1 MKIGWVGIIN
11 ETKLAIGYE
20 SVNRLCREARGPQQ
34 QEEIALDRNALLQRP
49 RIPALFTAP
58 SSNLSSWGLVWFQ
71 DKVKTFRALV
81 LCSPGKHVFCFTL
94 LTVQCA
100 CVCDWL
106 KEMHKQVWSRSCV
119 LICGSMATSYGLWQN
134 HWGIYWPANVK
145 RHPKTPLGEK
155 PEMNEACGWN
165 PPFLVKL
172 SGLFDHFITAWELE
186 VLT

>member
-34 QEEIALDRNALLQRP
+34 QEEIALDRIALLQRP

-81 LCSPGKHVFCFTL
+81 LCSPSKHIFCFTL
-94 LTVQCA
+94 LNVQCA
-100 CVCDWL
+100 CVWL
-106 KEMHKQVWSRSCV
+106 IEINEQR
-119 LICGSMATSYGLWQN
+119 
-134 HWGIYWPANVK
+134 NVK
-145 RHPKTPLGEK
+145 PELCPNLRFCGNLIWFMAESLGDYTDLLMSRGTQRLLWGRSQRWMK
-155 PEMNEACGWN
+155 RVDWTLLSWSN
-165 PPFLVKL
+165 FLV
-172 SGLFDHFITAWELE
+172 S
-186 VLT
+186 LTIS

>member
-34 QEEIALDRNALLQRP
+34 QEEIALDRIALLQRP

-81 LCSPGKHVFCFTL
+81 LCSPSKHIFCFTL
-94 LTVQCA
+94 LNVQCA
-100 CVCDWL
+100 CVWL
-106 KEMHKQVWSRSCV
+106 IERNAQR
-119 LICGSMATSYGLWQN
+119 
-134 HWGIYWPANVK
+134 NVK
-145 RHPKTPLGEK
+145 PELCPNLRFCGNLIWFMAESLGDYTDLLMSRGTQRLLWGRSQRWMK
-155 PEMNEACGWN
+155 RVDGTLLSWSN
-165 PPFLVKL
+165 FLV
-172 SGLFDHFITAWELE
+172 S
-186 VLT
+186 LTIS